1 MEKTRFFIMM
11 FLVFLH
17 AASLCLGYIDTEE
30 ISVGFHI
37 HKKWTLA
44 MSRVKFRPQSA
55 RMVTDAAQHS

>member
-11 FLVFLH
+11 FLVVLH
-17 AASLCLGYIDTEE
+17 TASLYLGFIYTEE
-30 ISVGFHI
+30 INTGFHI

-55 RMVTDAAQHS
+55 RMITDAAQHS